1 MLNFAAFK
9 WEHYIFI
16 TLWNIDQQ
24 AGGNGNGKILSNYL
38 QCKNKKKHQPNVSC
52 FVRIR
57 KCQPLTVILITRT
70 PDAYITF
77 VVFIVISNN

>member
-1 MLNFAAFK
+1 MRTLYIHHIMKYRSTSRWKWKWKNSFKLFAM
-9 WEHYIFI
+9 
-16 TLWNIDQQ
+16 Q
-24 AGGNGNGKILSNYL
+24 
-38 QCKNKKKHQPNVSC
+38 KKHQPNVSC